1 MIGMVVMFV
10 PMITVTT
17 TSPSPHYHHHT
28 SITPPIPSFTQT
40 LQFIL
45 HAYDECTLSL
55 TTAHAQD
62 SEDSHDSFFMEDA
75 DDKAAP
81 TLHDAEP
88 DEKEAPSDQSDE
100 NPSDEK
106 VLGETKPLSK
116 EEIDK
121 YNEKIRRSGVVY
133 LSSLPTYMKPEKV
146 KYLLGKYGTVQRM
159 HLVEEDPTI
168 TRRRAKSG
176 GSHKKKYT
184 EGWVEFEDKRDA
196 KQCAAMMNG
205 QIVGGKKSG
214 FFHDMI
220 WNIKYLKGFKWS
232 DLMEKLTLEKRLR
245 ADRLRVQFAKN
256 RKADEQYLENVSR
269 AEKKEMIEKKRK
281 KSKKSASRVC

>member
-1 MIGMVVMFV
+1 MLA
-10 PMITVTT
+10 
-17 TSPSPHYHHHT
+17 S
-28 SITPPIPSFTQT
+28 SI
-40 LQFIL
+40 
-45 HAYDECTLSL
+45 
-55 TTAHAQD
+55 AHPQD

-75 DDKAAP
+75 DD
-81 TLHDAEP
+81 HVVEHQSDVVSE
-88 DEKEAPSDQSDE
+88 EKEALSDPADQKTSDT
-100 NPSDEK
+100 K

-146 KYLLGKYGTVQRM
+146 KYLLGKFG
-159 HLVEEDPTI
+159 
-168 TRRRAKSG
+168 
-176 GSHKKKYT
+176 
-184 EGWVEFEDKRDA
+184 
-196 KQCAAMMNG
+196 AAMLNG

-220 WNIKYLKGFKWS
+220 WNIKYLKGFKWG

-281 KSKKSASRVC
+281 QSKKSASFVC